1 MPQMMPGQKKS
12 FSNFTHSEACQQL
25 GITELT
31 GWTVKSEPIPISDYF
46 RQRLTRLQ
54 RFDRVQS
61 EAGKL
66 TLVDAI
72 CEEGLTVTQCLKVW
86 KGAYLEREHACGTV
100 DYLVAKRRAYL
111 EDPFACVV
119 QARDDDFERGE
130 GECLLVMQACQWANQ
145 RSGRAINTYG
155 IVTNGEGWKFYRLAA
170 SGEVSVSLMSGVRN
184 MADLLGQVSAFLRLC
199 EQNLS

>member
-1 MPQMMPGQKKS
+1 MIQGQKKS
-12 FSNFTHSEACQQL
+12 FSNFTHSEACQHL

-31 GWTVKSEPIPISDYF
+31 GWAVKSEPIPISDYF

-72 CEEGLTVTQCLKVW
+72 CEEGLTVTQRLKVW
-86 KGAYLEREHACGTV
+86 KGAYLAGEHACGTV

-119 QARDDDFERGE
+119 QARNDDFDRGE
-130 GECLLVMQACQWANQ
+130 DECLLVMQACQWVNQ
-145 RSGRAINTYG
+145 CSGKSINTYG

-170 SGEVSVSLMSGVRN
+170 SGEVSVSLMSEVGD
-184 MADLLGQVSAFLRLC
+184 MANLLGQISAFCKLC
-199 EQNLS
+199 ERSLPLS